1 MSGIMIKDSADL
13 RFFLKADAALYPK
26 QSGNLFRKVINS
38 LVTNPI
44 NTQHHIY
51 RYVRAL
57 RFAEYHLNNSI
68 LSKSKS
74 VSSLWH
80 TMLLM
85 YYYWK
90 LRQISYKTGIQI
102 PPGICG
108 PGLQIWHYGYIIVN
122 GNAQIGKNLTVYPG
136 VEIGH
141 KKPEEGCPVIGDNC
155 FIGAGTKIF
164 GDIYIGNNVT
174 IAANS
179 VVTKDVP
186 DNVIIGGVPA
196 KIIKYKNESPTD

>member
-1 MSGIMIKDSADL
+1 MIKDY
-13 RFFLKADAALYPK
+13 FTLKYALKVDAALYPK
-26 QSGNLFRKVINS
+26 QSGAFIRKVINC

-44 NTQHHIY
+44 NTQHQIY

-68 LSKSKS
+68 LCKSKS

-80 TMLLM
+80 TIQMM

-102 PPGICG
+102 PPGTCG

-122 GNAQIGKNLTVYPG
+122 GNARIGRNLTVYPG

-141 KKPEEGCPVIGDNC
+141 KKPGEGCPVIGDNC

-164 GDIYIGNNVT
+164 GDIHIGNNVT

-196 KIIKYKNESPTD
+196 NIIKYKNESSTD

>member
-1 MSGIMIKDSADL
+1 M
-13 RFFLKADAALYPK
+13 
-26 QSGNLFRKVINS
+26 
-38 LVTNPI
+38 
-44 NTQHHIY
+44 
-51 RYVRAL
+51 
-57 RFAEYHLNNSI
+57 NNSI
-68 LSKSKS
+68 LCKSKS

-80 TMLLM
+80 TIQMM

-102 PPGICG
+102 PPGTCG

-122 GNAQIGKNLTVYPG
+122 GNARIGRNLTVYPG

-141 KKPEEGCPVIGDNC
+141 KKPGEGCPVIGDNC

-164 GDIYIGNNVT
+164 GDIHIGNNVT

-186 DNVIIGGVPA
+186 DNVVVGGVPA
-196 KIIKYKNESPTD
+196 AIIKYKISQP